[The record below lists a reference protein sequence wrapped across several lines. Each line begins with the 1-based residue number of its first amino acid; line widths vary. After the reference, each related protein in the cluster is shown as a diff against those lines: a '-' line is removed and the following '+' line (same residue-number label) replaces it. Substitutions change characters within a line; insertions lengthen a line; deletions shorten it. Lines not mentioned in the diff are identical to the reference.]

1 MNTAI
6 VYILTSLTLAII
18 LMIVRGKGESQEPGD
33 EFRYQPALLKVLL
46 VSSFI
51 PTAAVIFIYAVAKPK
66 PTGTGLTLFMVCGLI
81 GTALFLYAYRY
92 LKSFVVTV
100 NDKGIVISSIKGWK
114 LIPFDGVKRAIYLS
128 PSGRGG
134 VLCLYDD
141 RGRKLIEFSES
152 LSGIEN
158 LARLV
163 ELKSKQH
170 GVSFD
175 ARERRM

>member
-18 LMIVRGKGESQEPGD
+18 LMIARGKGGRHETPD

-46 VSSFI
+46 VCSFI

-66 PTGTGLTLFMVCGLI
+66 PSGTGLVLFMICGLI

-100 NDKGIVISSIKGWK
+100 NNKGVTISSVKGKK
-114 LIPFDGVKRAIYLS
+114 LIAFDDVKRAIYLS

-141 RGRKLIEFSES
+141 RSRKLVEFSES
-152 LSGIEN
+152 LSGIDD

-163 ELKSKQH
+163 ELKSKQY
-170 GVSFD
+170 GVSFE